1 MTWRKTARKALIA
14 FGVGLGMGVV
24 YWLIRVPSPAP
35 APIALIGLFGMVV
48 GEVVVS
54 ALLKRMRA
62 RSAGGGDA
70 AASGDAVAPASEHR
84 GAAQ

>member
-1 MTWRKTARKALIA
+1 
-14 FGVGLGMGVV
+14 MGVV

-35 APIALIGLFGMVV
+35 APIALIGLLGMVV

-62 RSAGGGDA
+62 RSAGGGTPIASDDA
-70 AASGDAVAPASEHR
+70 AAPASGHR

>member
-1 MTWRKTARKALIA
+1 MTWRKTVRPPLIA
-14 FGVGLGMGVV
+14 FGVGLGMGIV

-35 APIALIGLFGMVV
+35 APIALIGLLGMII

-54 ALLKRMRA
+54 CLLERVRT
-62 RSAGGGDA
+62 RSARGATPIDPVDVA
-70 AASGDAVAPASEHR
+70 APASEHR

>member
-1 MTWRKTARKALIA
+1 MTWRRTARTALIA

-35 APIALIGLFGMVV
+35 APIALIGLLGMVV

-54 ALLKRMRA
+54 RVLARIRRPAALSRPR
-62 RSAGGGDA
+62 
-70 AASGDAVAPASEHR
+70 
-84 GAAQ
+84 

>member
-1 MTWRKTARKALIA
+1 MNVRKTGRTALIA

-35 APIALIGLFGMVV
+35 APIALVGLLGMVV

-54 ALLKRMRA
+54 RLRKRRP
-62 RSAGGGDA
+62 SAPDA
-70 AASGDAVAPASEHR
+70 PPTD
-84 GAAQ
+84 

>member
-1 MTWRKTARKALIA
+1 MNLRKTGRTVLIA

-35 APIALIGLFGMVV
+35 APIALVGLLGMVV

-54 ALLKRMRA
+54 RLRTRKP
-62 RSAGGGDA
+62 SVPA
-70 AASGDAVAPASEHR
+70 APPTD
-84 GAAQ
+84 